1 MGWPPQR
8 PTQGHR
14 THRGH
19 RGYKTQTW
27 GHIKTH
33 GTTETRNHK
42 DTKGG
47 TQRQTQPEKQR
58 GAGGPHLNGP
68 GWLPPP
74 QHQALDLQ
82 AGCAE
87 VALGSCHSPAAPSGE
102 PRGRASRKQMGAFPE
117 EGAADLGLNF
127 ALGVPVI
134 DVAAH
139 GSSVDSCRD
148 RWDGDREGWGGAPTY
163 LTFLVTLTLGSK
175 EYSVARLVA
184 VGLAIVLGVDRMGG
198 GEGVR
203 QGPQTPLSPLPL
215 LASSLSR
222 CLPPSESPQA
232 PKAVTKSTH
241 LVVGGRQ
248 LGATEQA

>member
-33 GTTETRNHK
+33 GTTETQNHK

-102 PRGRASRKQMGAFPE
+102 PPGRASRKQMGAFPE

-139 GSSVDSCRD
+139 GSSVD
-148 RWDGDREGWGGAPTY
+148 
-163 LTFLVTLTLGSK
+163 TLGSK

-184 VGLAIVLGVDRMGG
+184 VGLAIVLGVGRMGG
-198 GEGVR
+198 GEG
-203 QGPQTPLSPLPL
+203 
-215 LASSLSR
+215 
-222 CLPPSESPQA
+222 E
-232 PKAVTKSTH
+232 
-241 LVVGGRQ
+241 
-248 LGATEQA
+248 